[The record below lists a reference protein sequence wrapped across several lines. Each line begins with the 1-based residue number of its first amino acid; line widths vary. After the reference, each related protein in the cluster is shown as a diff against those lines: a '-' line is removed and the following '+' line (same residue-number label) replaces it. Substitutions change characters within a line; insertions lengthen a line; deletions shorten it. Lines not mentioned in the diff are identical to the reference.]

1 MALEEIKAAAAL
13 RMSEGASAA
22 LVDIRPPDAFARG
35 HLKGALSI
43 PFSPRG
49 FAARA
54 WTIAPGGK
62 PLVLVGDDAQK
73 LDAAAA
79 QAVGGGISVAGVV
92 TGEPGAWARDGVPVQ
107 STGLVSTAALRERL
121 ATDGVRVLDVREPME
136 WETGHVPGAILIPL
150 GELRARMGELDRR
163 HPLLVI
169 CESGTRSSS
178 AASILQAA
186 GFADV
191 ANVIE
196 GTAGCR
202 RAGLEL
208 QNTTP

>member
-1 MALEEIKAAAAL
+1 LALEEIEAAAAL

-22 LVDIRPPDAFARG
+22 LVDIRPPEAFARG
-35 HLKGALSI
+35 HLKGTLSI

-54 WTIAPGGK
+54 WTIAPSGK
-62 PLVLVGDDAQK
+62 PLVLLGDDAQK
-73 LDAAAA
+73 LEAAAA
-79 QAVGGGISVAGVV
+79 QATAGGISVAGVV
-92 TGEPGAWARDGVPVQ
+92 HAGPDAWVRNGLPVQ
-107 STGLVSTAALRERL
+107 SIGLVSTTTLRERL
-121 ATDGVRVLDVREPME
+121 GTEGVRVLDVREPME
-136 WETGHVPGAILIPL
+136 WETGHVPGAILIAL
-150 GELRARMGELDRR
+150 GELRARMGELDRK

-191 ANVIE
+191 TNVFE

-202 RAGLEL
+202 RAGFEL
-208 QNTTP
+208 QHTAM